1 VPTQTISQQ
10 FIPREHPCPAG
21 WEAPGTL
28 AALQAE
34 LASPAAPPRESAI
47 LWELSRLVI
56 RMPRHVHVQL
66 HTANLLYG
74 TSIMLPTNAL
84 ISHYEITEMRP
95 LNAPTEQID
104 LSDWPT
110 PSRRPTTS
118 TSALALERASRP
130 DPQPRMPEVVI
141 DDGFGV

>member
-1 VPTQTISQQ
+1 
-10 FIPREHPCPAG
+10 
-21 WEAPGTL
+21 
-28 AALQAE
+28 
-34 LASPAAPPRESAI
+34 
-47 LWELSRLVI
+47 
-56 RMPRHVHVQL
+56 
-66 HTANLLYG
+66 
-74 TSIMLPTNAL
+74 MLPTNAL